1 VLHAQKKLYQLSMI
15 EVDHVDEVI
24 PGLVGHTLDEVERAL
39 ILHTLICYGGNRTRS
54 ASVLGISIRC
64 LRNKIRKY
72 EHENIIVAAPGR
84 APANNCL
91 KIPRGG
97 FRAGT
102 DYAGKQSRGTRR

>member
-1 VLHAQKKLYQLSMI
+1 MLHAQKKLYQRSMV

-24 PGLVGHTLDEVERAL
+24 AGLVGHTIDEVERAL

-72 EHENIIVAAPGR
+72 EHEDIIVAAPGR
-84 APANNCL
+84 APANN
-91 KIPRGG
+91 
-97 FRAGT
+97 
-102 DYAGKQSRGTRR
+102 